1 MSDTAYRDPNA
12 GLVET
17 LRDEI
22 DHLRRDND
30 ALRADR
36 TKARAAVART
46 AMGYAAALT
55 CIAGCVVGVGA
66 AARTCSYG
74 ADGRRIAEREAA
86 EFYRR
91 THGAPPFAAMCAR
104 TRTHEGPYGYICS
117 VYATAGVAV
126 SGTFRCD
133 GDPPK
138 WNDGCAESGYFR

>member
-1 MSDTAYRDPNA
+1 MSETAYRDPNP

-30 ALRADR
+30 SLRADR

-46 AMGYAAALT
+46 AMGYAFALA

-74 ADGRRIAEREAA
+74 ADGRRIAEREAV

-91 THGAPPFAAMCAR
+91 TRGAPPFAAMCAR
-104 TRTHEGPYGYICS
+104 THEGPYGYTCS
-117 VYATAGVAV
+117 VYAPAGFDIVAA
-126 SGTFRCD
+126 GTVVHNVTPEPR
-133 GDPPK
+133 
-138 WNDGCAESGYFR
+138 R